1 MAARELTYADALRE
15 GLREEMRKD
24 ERIILLGEDIK
35 INVWTVTRGLV
46 EEFGDRVINT
56 PFRNRDFPEPL

>member
-1 MAARELTYADALRE
+1 MQ
-15 GLREEMRKD
+15 EETPRMRMQLKVCEETKKD

-46 EEFGDRVINT
+46 EEFGD
-56 PFRNRDFPEPL
+56 

>member
-1 MAARELTYADALRE
+1 MAARELTYADAIRE

-46 EEFGDRVINT
+46 EEFGIG
-56 PFRNRDFPEPL
+56 